1 MSLRVAIIL
10 LLLSGTV
17 VGQGAVPIPLTGKN
31 AAPVCRGKGKDA
43 PDCVTP
49 PRATYAPNPEY
60 PERARKE
67 HVRGSVTLQ
76 MVVGVDGLPRDIKVV
91 RSNSYLDDA
100 ATGAVKTWRFSP
112 ATKGGQPVSVLISI
126 DVTFNLG

>member
-1 MSLRVAIIL
+1 MSLRIAVIF

-17 VGQGAVPIPLTGKN
+17 VGQDAVPIPLTGKN
-31 AAPVCRGKGKDA
+31 AAPVCRNKGKDA
-43 PDCVTP
+43 PSCITP
-49 PRATYAPNPEY
+49 PRAIYAPNPEY

-67 HVRGSVTLQ
+67 HVRGFVTLQ
-76 MVVGVDGLPRDIKVV
+76 MVVGVDGLPRDIKAV

-112 ATKGGQPVSVLISI
+112 ATKDGQPVPVLISVDI
-126 DVTFNLG
+126 TFNLG